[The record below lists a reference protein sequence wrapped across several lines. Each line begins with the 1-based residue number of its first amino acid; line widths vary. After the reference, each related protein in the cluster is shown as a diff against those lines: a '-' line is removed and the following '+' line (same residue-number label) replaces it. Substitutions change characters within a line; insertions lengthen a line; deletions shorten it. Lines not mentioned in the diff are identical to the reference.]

1 MALKWFKFYPQT
13 WMSGRI
19 MLESHTVKGVFID
32 CCNLLFTRECDVDEE
47 MLREYIRNEKA
58 IDRLFKRGFMR
69 IENDKVVI
77 DWICEEV
84 EGSKNRS
91 DKAKSGATAR
101 WSSNANAMLTHSTS
115 NAKRKEEKKTEQKFK
130 KPTEQ
135 QVADYFKENGKPE
148 SEASAFFLYYDSQGW
163 IKYNGLEVKNW
174 KSTARTW
181 WRKEEKSKPK
191 INIIK

>member
-47 MLREYIRNEKA
+47 MLREYIRNDKA
-58 IDRLFKRGFMR
+58 IDRLFKREFIR
-69 IENDKVVI
+69 IENQQVVI

-84 EGSKNRS
+84 EGALNRS
-91 DKAKSGATAR
+91 KTAQEKANKRWSGNATAMQQH
-101 WSSNANAMLTHSTS
+101 SSG
-115 NAKRKEEKKTEQKFK
+115 NAKRTKGNKTEKKFIA
-130 KPTEQ
+130 PTEK
-135 QVADYFKENGKPE
+135 QVAEYFKENNKPAF
-148 SEASAFFLYYDSQGW
+148 EASQFFLYYDSQGW
-163 IKYNGLEVKNW
+163 IKSNNIAVKNW

-181 WRKEEKSKPK
+181 WNLEEKSKPK

>member
-47 MLREYIRNEKA
+47 MLREYIRNDKA
-58 IDRLFKRGFMR
+58 INRLFKRGFIR
-69 IENDKVVI
+69 NENEQVVI

-84 EGSKNRS
+84 EGAVNRTKIAQE
-91 DKAKSGATAR
+91 KAHKRWNGNATAMQQQ
-101 WSSNANAMLTHSTS
+101 SNS
-115 NAKRKEEKKTEQKFK
+115 NAKRTKGNRTQKTFIRPTEKQVIEYFK
-130 KPTEQ
+130 KNN
-135 QVADYFKENGKPE
+135 KSE

-163 IKYNGLEVKNW
+163 IKKNQLEVKNW

-181 WRKEEKSKPK
+181 WKKEEKSKPK
-191 INIIK
+191 YKFLE

>member
-69 IENDKVVI
+69 IENDQVVI

-84 EGSKNRS
+84 EGAKNRS

>member
-69 IENDKVVI
+69 IENDQVVI

-84 EGSKNRS
+84 EGAKNRS

-115 NAKRKEEKKTEQKFK
+115 NAKRKEEKKQNRSLKN
-130 KPTEQ
+130 Q
-135 QVADYFKENGKPE
+135 QSNKLLITLRKMVNLNLKLLR
-148 SEASAFFLYYDSQGW
+148 FFYITTHKVG
-163 IKYNGLEVKNW
+163 
-174 KSTARTW
+174 
-181 WRKEEKSKPK
+181 
-191 INIIK
+191 